1 MRPVRPTI
9 VKQLALAFVC
19 LAAAGMAQAPVVG
32 DINFY
37 GLRILTPQRILQSI
51 RLKTG
56 DPLPPSKGDLED
68 RLAEIPG
75 VVLARV
81 EAICCEGREAVLF
94 LGIEEKGAP
103 HPTFRAGP
111 TGAVNLP
118 EDVME
123 LYGRYLAAVQRAAAR
138 GTDAEDLTA
147 GHAIMADPDARALE
161 DRFGEYATTHL
172 DMLRDALRND
182 PDPEQRAAA
191 AAMIGYAPNKADII
205 EDLQLAIQDPD
216 ETVRANGLHALHA
229 VAVLAS
235 SRPAL
240 GLRIPATWAVELL
253 HSVVLTDRT
262 GAVQLLLSLTDHGA
276 APVLGQIRE
285 RALDAVLEMARWK
298 TPRYALP
305 PFLLAGRLAGMKDQE
320 VEQAWQ
326 KGDREAVLR
335 KAAGQTAPRKRLQ

>member
-1 MRPVRPTI
+1 MKRF
-9 VKQLALAFVC
+9 AFAFVWV
-19 LAAAGMAQAPVVG
+19 AAASTAQAPVVG

-37 GLRILTPQRILQSI
+37 GLRSLTPQRILQPVHLES
-51 RLKTG
+51 G

-75 VVLARV
+75 VVMARV
-81 EAICCEGREAVLF
+81 EAICCEESQAILF

-103 HPTFRAGP
+103 HPTFRARP
-111 TGAVNLP
+111 TGSANLP
-118 EDVME
+118 DDVME
-123 LYGRYLAAVQRAAAR
+123 IYGRYLMAVQRAAAR
-138 GTDAEDLTA
+138 GDAEDLTA
-147 GHAIMADPDARALE
+147 GHAIMADPDARAVE

-172 DMLRDALRND
+172 DVLRDALRND
-182 PDPEQRAAA
+182 PAPDQRAAA

-235 SRPAL
+235 KRPAL

-253 HSVVLTDRT
+253 HSVVLADRT
-262 GAVQLLLSLTDHGA
+262 GAVDVLLSLTDHGA
-276 APVLGQIRE
+276 PQVLGQIRE
-285 RALDAVLEMARWK
+285 RALDSVLEMARWK

-305 PFLLAGRLAGMKDQE
+305 PFLLAGRLAGMTDHEAQ
-320 VEQAWQ
+320 QAWQ
-326 KGDREAVLR
+326 KNDREEVLR
-335 KAAGQTAPRKRLQ
+335 KAAGQTKPRKRLQ